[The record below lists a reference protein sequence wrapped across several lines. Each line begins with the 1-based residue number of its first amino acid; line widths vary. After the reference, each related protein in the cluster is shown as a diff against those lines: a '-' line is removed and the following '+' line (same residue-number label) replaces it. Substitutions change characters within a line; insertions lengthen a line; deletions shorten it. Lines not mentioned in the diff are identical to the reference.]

1 MARAN
6 PTTNP
11 PRSTMTDPNLLRK
24 ERQDEARR
32 QQQAD
37 ERVRELEEEIER
49 LHEAIRGW
57 MNILGSVRR
66 NDEAY
71 GRAQDLLHDMKDV
84 LTDGGNNQ

>member
-49 LHEAIRGW
+49 LRHQTERAYIMLDRYA
-57 MNILGSVRR
+57 NEVS
-66 NDEAY
+66 DEAY
-71 GRAQDLLHDMKDV
+71 RWIESALISALE
-84 LTDGGNNQ
+84 GGDNQ